1 MSILSTSDFLA
12 GKVRFVPRV
21 FQIEDIP
28 VEMIGLT
35 DDLKEDVQLCSTSE
49 DMYLAA
55 ADFGMSSGGVRV
67 CDDELLSEYI
77 DQLWEHEDYQIDCD
91 PSFKIKVGEKVCAI
105 SGLTKFVEDKKADE
119 EDIKLEAEAK
129 LKVGEHMIPGGVDVE
144 SLEQDAD
151 TYKPAA

>member
-1 MSILSTSDFLA
+1 MSKLSTSDFLA
-12 GKVRFVPRV
+12 RKVRFVPRV

-55 ADFGMSSGGVRV
+55 ADFGISSGGVRV

-77 DQLWEHEDYQIDCD
+77 DQLWEDEDYQIDCD

-119 EDIKLEAEAK
+119 EAT

-144 SLEQDAD
+144 SLEQDAE